1 MLARLDSVLAPL
13 TWIVAGFAVVVLL
26 VGPELIG
33 AKKDVPA
40 AAAPEPAAISGE
52 ALFAENGCG
61 SCHTFS
67 KAGSTADICPNL
79 DDAAPDAARVTE
91 IVTSGSGPMPSFA
104 DKLSEEEIQALAE
117 YVSG

>member
-1 MLARLDSVLAPL
+1 MLVRVDNVLAPL
-13 TWIVAGFAVVVLL
+13 TWIVAAFAVVVLL

-33 AKKDVPA
+33 AKKDTA
-40 AAAPEPAAISGE
+40 AAAQEPAEISGE

-67 KAGSTADICPNL
+67 KAGSSGTVGPNL
-79 DDAAPDAARVTE
+79 DDAAPDAARVE
-91 IVTSGSGPMPSFA
+91 AIVTSGSGQMPSFA
-104 DKLSEEEIQALAE
+104 GELSEAEIQALAE

>member
-1 MLARLDSVLAPL
+1 MLVRVDSILAPL
-13 TWIVAGFAVVVLL
+13 TWIIAAFAVVVLL

-33 AKKDVPA
+33 AQKDTA
-40 AAAPEPAAISGE
+40 AAAQEPAAISGE

-67 KAGSTADICPNL
+67 KAGSSGTVGPNL
-79 DDAAPDAARVTE
+79 DDAAPDAARVTA
-91 IVTSGSGPMPSFA
+91 IVTSGSGVMPAFG